1 MKPSVV
7 LHIGLSKTG
16 TTAIQKSLHAGVVGV
31 HYVLFGRKADT
42 KLVSSHHPLFKEL
55 TAIDFDQKVGHLS
68 LDLQEEITHRNDQHN
83 IISCEFFS
91 QKRFLDVGPR
101 RLKSLLEGFDVK
113 VLFLVRD
120 RVKHFE
126 SSYLQVVK
134 RGSFFGSATDYFSNY
149 KRNNGPAYSEV
160 TEAYVQ
166 AFGAASVLI
175 CNYDAIKDKLVS
187 SALLTAGIRIDEP
200 RIRMFNESLHA
211 SSCLVIQCLYSKLM
225 AEGISLTDTIKQ
237 RLIGA
242 CRSVGNS
249 AETVLTET
257 LIDKLEEA
265 YATADRDL
273 FMTDYQLWRQHI
285 SQLGYVSR
293 EDIEV
298 LFGDFIA
305 AALRS

>member
-1 MKPSVV
+1 
-7 LHIGLSKTG
+7 
-16 TTAIQKSLHAGVVGV
+16 
-31 HYVLFGRKADT
+31 
-42 KLVSSHHPLFKEL
+42 
-55 TAIDFDQKVGHLS
+55 
-68 LDLQEEITHRNDQHN
+68 
-83 IISCEFFS
+83 
-91 QKRFLDVGPR
+91 
-101 RLKSLLEGFDVK
+101 
-113 VLFLVRD
+113 
-120 RVKHFE
+120 
-126 SSYLQVVK
+126 
-134 RGSFFGSATDYFSNY
+134 
-149 KRNNGPAYSEV
+149 
-160 TEAYVQ
+160 
-166 AFGAASVLI
+166 
-175 CNYDAIKDKLVS
+175 
-187 SALLTAGIRIDEP
+187 
-200 RIRMFNESLHA
+200 
-211 SSCLVIQCLYSKLM
+211 M